1 MHLTLEVKRY
11 HEFFW
16 LHDIQE
22 VNIQECCMK
31 CFIGETDDR
40 VYFETLHQSNANID
54 IEIREQPNAVAY
66 YLCGLSEG
74 FNWYQNTHVA
84 FVPAQREKVF
94 LDNANIKLTIT
105 DAKQINFADYKP
117 NPKGHFTRRQR
128 TCRNWIFANYIK
140 DGMLRR

>member
-16 LHDIQE
+16 LHAIQA

-31 CFIGETDDR
+31 CFIGETDNR
-40 VYFETLHQSNANID
+40 VYFGTLHQSNALID
-54 IEIREQPNAVAY
+54 IEVREQPNAVAY

-84 FVPAQREKVF
+84 FVPSSGETVF
-94 LDNANIKLTIT
+94 LDNANIRLTIT
-105 DAKQINFADYKP
+105 DAKRIDFADYKP
-117 NPKGHFTRRQR
+117 NPKGYFTRRQR